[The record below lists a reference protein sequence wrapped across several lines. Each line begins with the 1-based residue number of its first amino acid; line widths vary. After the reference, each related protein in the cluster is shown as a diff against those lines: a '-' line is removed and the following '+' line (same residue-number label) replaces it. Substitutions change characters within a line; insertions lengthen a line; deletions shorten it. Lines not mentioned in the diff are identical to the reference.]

1 MRCEVLSLNRFTGFL
16 LLTLGPMVLSQIWE
30 YLELRIYGEVQARV
44 VDDIMFLLWIAF
56 AVCAYALGNIH
67 GTKTLFAEKQKNQ
80 KNEGENVMAT
90 YDREVYRK
98 FRSKDI
104 LLHGF
109 DEITILLQYLYMSE
123 EHFVVADNGLCKLEI
138 RMNPAM
144 QLTAKNLNFPDV
156 PASTRDIVLP
166 ELLGIIEQLEEAPA
180 VEFPQRFQN
189 RWEEIKT
196 ICAGNLVNNRMR

>member
-1 MRCEVLSLNRFTGFL
+1 
-16 LLTLGPMVLSQIWE
+16 
-30 YLELRIYGEVQARV
+30 
-44 VDDIMFLLWIAF
+44 
-56 AVCAYALGNIH
+56 
-67 GTKTLFAEKQKNQ
+67 
-80 KNEGENVMAT
+80 MAT

-104 LLHGF
+104 LAHGF
-109 DEITILLQYLYMSE
+109 DEITILLRYLYMSE
-123 EHFVVADNGLCKLEI
+123 EHFVVVDNGLCKLEI
-138 RMNPAM
+138 RMTPSM

-196 ICAGNLVNNRMR
+196 ICADNLVNNRMR